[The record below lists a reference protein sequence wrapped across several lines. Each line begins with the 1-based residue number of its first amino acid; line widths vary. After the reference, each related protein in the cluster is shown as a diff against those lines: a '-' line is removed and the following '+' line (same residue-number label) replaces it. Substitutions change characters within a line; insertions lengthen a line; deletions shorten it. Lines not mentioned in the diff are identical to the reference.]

1 MEYLYIINLKTGS
14 QAVPCLVTACIL
26 EIPIISSRKQFNRIF
41 KKNYV
46 IINMINDTEEENLRW
61 TIRHL
66 EYRMELV

>member
-26 EIPIISSRKQFNRIF
+26 EIPKEVQQNLQ
-41 KKNYV
+41 KNYV
-46 IINMINDTEEENLRW
+46 IINDTEEENLRW

-66 EYRMELV
+66 EYRMGLV